1 MGSACDGV
9 PRTMMLIAVSNA
21 QTLRSHLEATDLEI
35 ANTDIENRPCQGKT
49 LRTKKSAL
57 IPL

>member
-1 MGSACDGV
+1 
-9 PRTMMLIAVSNA
+9 MLIAVSNA

-35 ANTDIENRPCQGKT
+35 ANTDIENRPCQSKT

>member
-9 PRTMMLIAVSNA
+9 PRTMMLIAASNA
-21 QTLRSHLEATDLEI
+21 QTLRSHLEATEI
-35 ANTDIENRPCQGKT
+35 ANTDIENRPCQSFA

>member
-9 PRTMMLIAVSNA
+9 PRTMMLIAASNA
-21 QTLRSHLEATDLEI
+21 QTLRSHLEATEI
-35 ANTDIENRPCQGKT
+35 ANTDIENRPCQSKT

>member
-9 PRTMMLIAVSNA
+9 PRTMMLMAVSKA
-21 QTLRSHLEATDLEI
+21 QTLRSHLEATEI
-35 ANTDIENRPCQGKT
+35 ANTDIENRPCQSFA